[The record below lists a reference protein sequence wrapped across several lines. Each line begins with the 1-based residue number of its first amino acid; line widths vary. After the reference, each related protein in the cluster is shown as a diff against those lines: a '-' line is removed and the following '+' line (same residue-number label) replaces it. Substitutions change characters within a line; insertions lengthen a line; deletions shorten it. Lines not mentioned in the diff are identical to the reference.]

1 MNRNYLPIFL
11 AYTITLVRCPS
22 LRHLKSV
29 LQALQGW
36 GWTMLPLSSVFGG
49 SLAGMG
55 LDNAPAF
62 LCFPGSGS
70 GLIEEYRTVSKRLDL
85 RLEPCLESVS
95 EHPTRLSEWSQIVSK
110 LEIFCYFVAGNPL
123 LPFCKLSFT
132 FLTPGLLIGLSLLDP
147 PQSSD
152 YGFLWTF
159 YRRLPYSCTR
169 GDHVMTEL
177 ISQAKVP
184 CYIEITEQP

>member
-1 MNRNYLPIFL
+1 MNRNYLPIYL

-36 GWTMLPLSSVFGG
+36 GWTMLPLSS
-49 SLAGMG
+49 
-55 LDNAPAF
+55 AF
-62 LCFPGSGS
+62 LAPN
-70 GLIEEYRTVSKRLDL
+70 RVVSKSIDL